1 MCVACVEPTWCLA
14 DHVPMTFIVCSNAWN
29 RDSLNEIIGLIFEI
43 RMFIPPTSNS
53 HVLTFV
59 LPPSVFSIFF
69 TIISWAY
76 YHQVRDPLSAANVQ
90 RAPVGAGAHPDHYNR
105 PYDAEGFAPTY
116 APYNANAG
124 PYQPSYAPPPGPP
137 PSDMGYGVG
146 MGAKERDM
154 KDNDSEVTKFDDPFA
169 DFDGPSKSKDAST
182 PPPH

>member
-1 MCVACVEPTWCLA
+1 MSQA
-14 DHVPMTFIVCSNAWN
+14 
-29 RDSLNEIIGLIFEI
+29 
-43 RMFIPPTSNS
+43 
-53 HVLTFV
+53 LTYV